1 MLSKIIK
8 RDVGIEAGTIPA
20 AAEQGTTAGGNREFW
35 IESMLV
41 NLMICDA
48 SSLEILYCNDK
59 CKQTS
64 ALLGNVLSATGDG
77 LIGKSLDILFGDIG
91 APRDILTDPESF
103 PVRESVQ
110 LGPEFLDILITPVN
124 RNGKPSGE
132 LLVTWHIV
140 TKQKNTDAHAAKLT
154 AMIENM
160 PANVVLCDPGACAIN
175 YVNKAC
181 EAALAEMKAILPFDP
196 SNLVGTDLSVLDQDA
211 ESLRQLMSNPAN
223 LPAVRLIQLGEVTLK
238 LNISAIS
245 SEQGLY
251 IGNMIIW
258 ENMSEQ
264 MQISE
269 RVRQMAGMVANASSN
284 MERTARGMSSTV
296 EQASKD
302 TTSASQSIE
311 NATQNVQTVSRAAE
325 ELSQSILEISHQ
337 VKESSQMSENA
348 VTEAERTN
356 TTVQTLAEA
365 SSRIGDV
372 VKLISDIAG
381 QTNLLA
387 LNATIEAA
395 RAGEAGKGF
404 AVVASEVKNLANQ
417 TAGATEEITMQIS
430 EMQNST
436 GDAVTAIESIR
447 KTIDGLH
454 NIATS
459 ISTSVEQQGEA
470 TSEIAK
476 NISQAAKDTESVSK
490 NINGVRDSST
500 EVDQG
505 TQQVLDAAASLVSES
520 QAMGQEIDEFI
531 DRVIKS

>member
-1 MLSKIIK
+1 
-8 RDVGIEAGTIPA
+8 
-20 AAEQGTTAGGNREFW
+20 
-35 IESMLV
+35 MLV

-48 SSLEILYCNDK
+48 GTLEILYCNDK
-59 CKQTS
+59 CIQTS
-64 ALLGNVLSATGDG
+64 DQLHDILPVTGKA

-91 APRDILTDPESF
+91 APRDLMSDPESF
-103 PVRESVQ
+103 PLRESVQ
-110 LGPEFLDILITPVN
+110 IGDQFLDILVTPVLQ
-124 RNGKPSGE
+124 NGKTSGQ
-132 LLVTWHIV
+132 LLVTWHVV
-140 TKQKNTDAHAAKLT
+140 TKQKNTDAHATKLT

-160 PANVVLCDPGACAIN
+160 PANVVLCDPGSCLIN

-181 EAALAEMKAILPFDP
+181 EAALGEMKAILPFDP
-196 SNLVGTDLSVLDQDA
+196 SRLVSTDISVLDKDETA
-211 ESLRQLMSNPAN
+211 FRQLMSNPAN
-223 LPAVRLIQLGEVTLK
+223 LPAVKLVQIGDVTLK

-264 MQISE
+264 MHLSE
-269 RVRQMAGMVANASSN
+269 RVRQMAGMVANASN
-284 MERTARGMSSTV
+284 DMEKTARQMS
-296 EQASKD
+296 
-302 TTSASQSIE
+302 TTAGKANTDSNSASRSIE
-311 NATQNVQTVSRAAE
+311 NAAQNVQTVSRAAE
-325 ELSQSILEISHQ
+325 ELSQSILEISRQ

-348 VTEAERTN
+348 VTEADRTN
-356 TTVQTLAEA
+356 GTVQTLSEA

-372 VKLISDIAG
+372 VKLINDIAG

-417 TAGATEEITMQIS
+417 TASATEEITAQIQ

-436 GDAVTAIESIR
+436 NEAVSAIGTIR

-459 ISTSVEQQGEA
+459 ISSSVEQQGTA

-476 NISQAAKDTESVSK
+476 NISQAARDTEKVSE
-490 NINGVRDSST
+490 NITGVHESSS
-500 EVDQG
+500 EVGQG
-505 TQQVLDAAASLVSES
+505 AQQVVDAAASLVKES
-520 QAMGQEIDEFI
+520 QSMEREIDDFI
-531 DRVIKS
+531 DQVVKS